1 MAAATAMAI
10 GSAVYSG
17 YQAIDAADKKASAQR
32 ALDGLAK
39 PVNVNVADGLQVST
53 LGANMR
59 REEQGRVSAS
69 EIDALRGSGTRG
81 IIGGIGAVDAQ
92 NKATEQSIAAN
103 LDEQQK
109 NIDVMKANDNIRL
122 QGIEEDRYRR
132 DVAGLSSQ
140 INASNAEMNQGIAN
154 TINAGISAAGSLST
168 PEGSARRQAY
178 RDAKAKDST
187 LKRSDFMSANPK
199 SNYKTALPTIATP
212 TATITPTATTAPTE
226 IVKSVSGGT
235 SVNNNVNTTDE
246 FIYDK
251 NGNEIRNKF
260 YKPSILSTSAT
271 APRRTRYNNDGTLIF

>member
-17 YQAIDAADKKASAQR
+17 YQAIDAADKKASHQR

-69 EIDALRGSGTRG
+69 EVDALRGSGTRG

-109 NIDVMKANDNIRL
+109 NIDVMKADDNIRL
-122 QGIEEDRYRR
+122 QGIEEDRYKR

-140 INASNAEMNQGIAN
+140 INASNAEMNQGVAN
-154 TINAGISAAGSLST
+154 TMNAAASAASSLST
-168 PEGSARRQAY
+168 PEGSARREAW
-178 RDAKAKDST
+178 RASGGKGHKERKAFMDSHQ
-187 LKRSDFMSANPK
+187 KSDYATKSSA
-199 SNYKTALPTIATP
+199 
-212 TATITPTATTAPTE
+212 TAPA
-226 IVKSVSGGT
+226 VF
-235 SVNNNVNTTDE
+235 NNVATGQTTQPAPIPSISGSAKVNTISGNINTTDE
-246 FIYDK
+246 FIYDG
-251 NGNEIRNKF
+251 NGNEIRNKN
-260 YKPSILSTSAT
+260 YKPIIVSSISRSKKSGISKNGDL
-271 APRRTRYNNDGTLIF
+271 Y

>member
-69 EIDALRGSGTRG
+69 EVDALRGSGTRG

-109 NIDVMKANDNIRL
+109 NIDVMKADDNIRL
-122 QGIEEDRYRR
+122 QGIEEDRYKR

-140 INASNAEMNQGIAN
+140 INASNAEMNQGVAN
-154 TINAGISAAGSLST
+154 TMNAAASAASSLST
-168 PEGSARRQAY
+168 PEGSARREAW
-178 RDAKAKDST
+178 RASGGKGHKERKAFMDSHQ
-187 LKRSDFMSANPK
+187 KSDYATKSSA
-199 SNYKTALPTIATP
+199 
-212 TATITPTATTAPTE
+212 TAPA
-226 IVKSVSGGT
+226 VF
-235 SVNNNVNTTDE
+235 NNVATGQTTQPAPIPSISGSAKVNTISGNINTTDE
-246 FIYDK
+246 FIYDG
-251 NGNEIRNKF
+251 NGNEIRNKN
-260 YKPSILSTSAT
+260 YKPIIVSSISRSKKSGISKNGDL
-271 APRRTRYNNDGTLIF
+271 Y